1 MPTLKL
7 PELIHVK
14 GKMSLLFVNKVLIDT
29 KVYEAFLSP
38 HFGLHRHWQRRY

>member
-14 GKMSLLFVNKVLIDT
+14 GKMSMLFIYKKVFIHIR
-29 KVYEAFLSP
+29 VYKAVLSP
-38 HFGLHRHWQRRY
+38 HIGIHRQS